1 MVGEREKTLICLT
14 IKLTLQP
21 NGNRLQTD
29 LPNFSGYNSSAGAK
43 LRSWGAPLWDQV
55 IYGHDGVLTTHSSHP
70 DNVKDFYETAHR
82 YTHTLAVEGGRK
94 RIIIA
99 YRIREVKVIV

>member
-1 MVGEREKTLICLT
+1 MNQFLDYQNGWGTGENSYLLDH
-14 IKLTLQP
+14 KLTLQP

-55 IYGHDGVLTTHSSHP
+55 IYGHDGVTYYSFFTSGQC
-70 DNVKDFYETAHR
+70 
-82 YTHTLAVEGGRK
+82 EGFLRNRPSVHAYISCGRWFEK
-94 RIIIA
+94 
-99 YRIREVKVIV
+99 E